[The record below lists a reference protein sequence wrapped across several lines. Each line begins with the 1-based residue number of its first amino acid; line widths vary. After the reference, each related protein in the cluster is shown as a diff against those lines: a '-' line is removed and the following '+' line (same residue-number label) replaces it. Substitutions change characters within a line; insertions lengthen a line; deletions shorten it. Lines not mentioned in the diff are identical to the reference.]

1 MLRLRLRLGDDSLWN
16 IRWLGNGYTEID
28 RRSEG
33 RRRLRNGTDEDRI
46 RENIPDWG
54 LMNQRG

>member
-1 MLRLRLRLGDDSLWN
+1 MLRIRLRLGDDSLWN

-33 RRRLRNGTDEDRI
+33 RGRLRNGTDEDWI
-46 RENIPDWG
+46 RENIRDWG